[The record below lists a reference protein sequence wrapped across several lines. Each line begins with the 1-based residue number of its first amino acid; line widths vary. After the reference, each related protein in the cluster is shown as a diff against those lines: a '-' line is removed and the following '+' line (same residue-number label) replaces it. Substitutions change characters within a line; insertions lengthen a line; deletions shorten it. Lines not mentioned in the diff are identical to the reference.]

1 MWHLKFMNL
10 AFALVDKGSDGEL
23 TLEEIS
29 ECLKAFS
36 PEHFTDVHDAVV
48 DAMEDNHVS
57 VAEVMKIAAAL
68 IL

>member
-10 AFALVDKGSDGEL
+10 AFSLVDKASDGKL

-29 ECLKAFS
+29 ECLRQFS
-36 PEHFTDVHDAVV
+36 PEHFADVHDAVV
-48 DAMEDNHVS
+48 EAMEDNHIS
-57 VAEVMKIAAAL
+57 VTEVLKIASAL